1 MSIEPEKTVF
11 MDKNSNVLSN
21 PQEFVDYLNTETKK
35 VLDMFTASGGDDIFT
50 QFSQS
55 WTELTTRSFEDPTVW
70 IRAITDYQTAQLN
83 LWQSLFTGSAASSVQ
98 PSHGDRR
105 FQAEEWS
112 ANPVFSYI
120 KQSYLLTSK
129 LLNEMASN
137 ANLSDSEQRKL
148 EFYTKQYID
157 ALSPTNFAA
166 TNPEVLQQALET
178 KGQSLIDGLK
188 NLLGDIDKGR
198 ISMTDETAFV
208 LGENIALSEGAV
220 VFENDMFQLL
230 QYKPLTE
237 QVTERPLLIVPPC
250 INKFYILD
258 LQEHNSFVRYCVEQ
272 GQTVFLVSWLNPSIE
287 QGDIS
292 WDDYVGEGVIKAI
305 DVVHDIGGDDKIN
318 ALAWCVG
325 GTLLASALAVMAARK
340 DNRVASA
347 TFLTTL
353 TDFSDPGDLCVFID
367 EQQVKRLEDK
377 VNNAGVLNG
386 RELATSF
393 NMLRS
398 NDLIWSYVVNNY
410 LKGQTPP
417 PFDILYWNSDST
429 NLPANMYTFYINKM
443 YLENKL
449 VEPNALTICGE
460 PVDLRKIKIPCY
472 FLSTIEDHIAPWKGT
487 FKGAAN
493 FKGNVEFVLG
503 ASGHVAG
510 VINPAS
516 KNRRHYWIGGEQGKS
531 ADHWFDTS
539 TQQEG
544 SWWTHWGEWLK
555 RRAGK
560 KQDAPTD
567 FGNATFKVIEPA
579 PGRYVSARID

>member
-1 MSIEPEKTVF
+1 
-11 MDKNSNVLSN
+11 MDTNSNVLSN

-50 QFSQS
+50 QFTQS

-98 PSHGDRR
+98 PSQGDRR

-208 LGENIALSEGAV
+208 LGENLALSEGAV

-305 DVVHDIGGDDKIN
+305 DVVHDIGSDDKIN

-516 KNRRHYWIGGEQGKS
+516 KNRRHYWTGGEQGKS